1 MITARDRELLR
12 KKITDIRDETNK
24 IKSYLKKNFG
34 LDEEIKVNNLRR
46 ILRGLSLEF
55 DPKEMDSKEYLN
67 QVGIKSNP
75 TKKPTRKIRY
85 KIPNSE
91 FREIKNKLII
101 LNQTSRLSNSI
112 NRALNPD
119 SFLGRKM
126 KNKTLTDYINFIL
139 KGGKEETTPK
149 DKGTHKMPDGT
160 VMTGRTHSKDSKPVK
175 ETPIKLTSEECKK
188 EAADRKLKNKNKPK
202 NKKPI
207 DYCFRKKNKKG
218 CTVTICVPKYV

>member
-1 MITARDRELLR
+1 MVTARDRELLR
-12 KKITDIRDETNK
+12 KKIMDIRDETNK

-34 LDEEIKVNNLRR
+34 LDEEIKINNLRR
-46 ILRGLSLEF
+46 ILRGLSVEF
-55 DPKEMDSKEYLN
+55 DPKELPTMDLVKEYLN
-67 QVGIKSNP
+67 LVGIKSNP

-126 KNKTLTDYINFIL
+126 RNKTLTDYINFIL
-139 KGGKEETTPK
+139 KGGKEENTTKTK
-149 DKGTHKMPDGT
+149 D
-160 VMTGRTHSKDSKPVK
+160 RKPVK
-175 ETPIKLTSEECKK
+175 ETSIKLTAEECKK

-207 DYCFRKKNKKG
+207 DYCFKKTNKKG